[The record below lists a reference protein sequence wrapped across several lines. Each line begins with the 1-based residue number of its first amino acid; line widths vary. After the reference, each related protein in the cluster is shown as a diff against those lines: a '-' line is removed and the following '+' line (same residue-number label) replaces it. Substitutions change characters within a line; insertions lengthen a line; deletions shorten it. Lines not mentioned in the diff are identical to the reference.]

1 MISVKQLAEY
11 FENGLN
17 KTLGNPEIQFKI
29 WADAGEYKKPER
41 DGNVITH
48 YILGN
53 LRTSTSANDATD
65 LVMGVNGLSLDF
77 KIPVQAPKTNATQTA
92 EELQKIQDG
101 QYPFLTYITNA
112 LNGYFQKAWADTLY
126 DGSGAKYSVAFQA
139 GAAVTGNAE
148 IAARYGQSV
157 DFNVYIEVYFIQ
169 DGINSKDV
177 KIYFDGE
184 LVPYKALRFGRSPII
199 EQDVYAKSLVTKSI
213 VTSTA
218 FAIDIEFPTNFDAA
232 TNSAIDYLLNG
243 EPNVAHFVTLEF
255 GNLGQKTYLMTL
267 NTAQPAMVGISVPG
281 ISVSLIEVSDN
292 VLTVSLLDGYQLGKF
307 TFVDSAATT
316 LTFTAPADCTAYI
329 VGTVINVSAGQ
340 PNTVELDLS
349 AFVYDEGSGNYGV
362 YIITD
367 KAVDISSDVAFSVV
381 KGAGNG

>member
-41 DGNVITH
+41 DGNVITN

-92 EELQKIQDG
+92 AELQKIQDG
-101 QYPFLTYITNA
+101 QYPYLAYITNA

-139 GAAVTGNAE
+139 GTAVTGNAE
-148 IAARYGQSV
+148 IAARYGLSV

-184 LVPYKALRFGRSPII
+184 SVPYQALRFGRSPML
-199 EQDVYAKSLVTKSI
+199 ESEVYAGSLVSKNI
-213 VTSTA
+213 ATSTA
-218 FAIDIEFPTNFDAA
+218 FSIDVDFPANNVDLL
-232 TNSAIDYLLNG
+232 SREVIDYLLNG
-243 EPNVAHFVTLEF
+243 KINSVHFVELQWGDEEK
-255 GNLGQKTYLMTL
+255 LYLL
-267 NTAQPAMVGISVPG
+267 SCNTMQTSSQGIAISGV
-281 ISVSLIEVSDN
+281 SVSLME
-292 VLTVSLLDGYQLGKF
+292 TVENLDALDVPDGFQIGKF
-307 TFVDSAATT
+307 TFVDSGATT
-316 LTFTAPADCTAYI
+316 LTFMPSVDCLAYI
-329 VGTVINVSAGQ
+329 ADNVLRLKNGIEVSLQLGTKDIRYDGEKYYAVLITSKAFNPQNPSA
-340 PNTVELDLS
+340 P
-349 AFVYDEGSGNYGV
+349 
-362 YIITD
+362 
-367 KAVDISSDVAFSVV
+367 FSVI
-381 KGAGNG
+381 KG